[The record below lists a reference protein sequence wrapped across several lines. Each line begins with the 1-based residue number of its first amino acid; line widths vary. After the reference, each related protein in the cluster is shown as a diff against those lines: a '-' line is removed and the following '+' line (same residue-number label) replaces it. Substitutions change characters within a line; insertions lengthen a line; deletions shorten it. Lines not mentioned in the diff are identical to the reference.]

1 MVGMVPAMFQVPMSP
16 PTASRMK
23 IAPTAE
29 VTPPTAATATAT
41 AATVNRFLKA
51 MRLANAALRNSATC
65 SGPLVAS
72 APNRAIV
79 VLTSP
84 MRTTIGRTAS
94 SMVGPR
100 GSSVVRWSAIASP
113 PARSGAQPEAATSS
127 VAVRPGAGTR

>member
-1 MVGMVPAMFQVPMSP
+1 MVPAMFQVPMSP

-29 VTPPTAATATAT
+29 VTPPMAASAT
-41 AATVNRFLKA
+41 AATVNRFLNA